1 MLGEVVKAYVE
12 LLRSAPVVCENKIAV
27 CLANDDNE
35 GMINVSLPAL
45 AVGILDS
52 PEATR
57 YIGGNIQDNILITF
71 SVITK
76 LNNPSLT
83 FDGDRQYNAIS
94 LAYSVRNFLEQ
105 NVETSPQFEELRK
118 MYDFFAT
125 YKEMKA
131 WKSKAFHKELAT
143 TVDVL
148 TIVYYGTI
156 FDKRQVLCRPTAEVT
171 DAEVILQ
178 DVKIQL
184 EDGQT
189 TGTI

>member
-12 LLRSAPVVCENKIAV
+12 LLRSSPVICDNKISV

-35 GMINVSLPAL
+35 GMINVALPAL

-57 YIGGNIQDNILITF
+57 YIGGNIQDNIIITF

-76 LNNPSLT
+76 MNNPSLT
-83 FDGDRQYNAIS
+83 PDGGRQYNAIS
-94 LAYSVRNFLEQ
+94 LAYEVRNFLES
-105 NVETSPQFEELRK
+105 NVDTSPLFEDLRK
-118 MYDFFAT
+118 MFDFYAT
-125 YKEMKA
+125 YKEMKS

-148 TIVYYGTI
+148 TVVYYGTL
-156 FDKRQVLCRPTAEVT
+156 FDKRQVLCRPTAEVSE
-171 DAEVILQ
+171 AEVILK
-178 DVKIQL
+178 DVKIVN
-184 EDGQT
+184 DGKT
-189 TGTI
+189 TGSI